1 MISIVS
7 ETFKETTIA
16 SHISKKMFDVSVSLR
31 KGEIAGESMTTSM
44 RIPSLVG
51 VIRKLEAICFTANH
65 TVQPGIMKDVALAED
80 TLINEIRDSSCS
92 IVWTLVAFSCYFSYV
107 GISCCIRFGLH

>member
-1 MISIVS
+1 MIHIVS
-7 ETFKETTIA
+7 ETFEEITIA
-16 SHISKKMFDVSVSLR
+16 SHISKKMFDGAASLR

-51 VIRKLEAICFTANH
+51 VIRKLEATCSKANH
-65 TVQPGIMKDVALAED
+65 TVQPGITKDVASAED
-80 TLINEIRDSSCS
+80 TLIDEIRGSNCR
-92 IVWTLVAFSCYFSYV
+92 IVWASVVFFCYLSYV